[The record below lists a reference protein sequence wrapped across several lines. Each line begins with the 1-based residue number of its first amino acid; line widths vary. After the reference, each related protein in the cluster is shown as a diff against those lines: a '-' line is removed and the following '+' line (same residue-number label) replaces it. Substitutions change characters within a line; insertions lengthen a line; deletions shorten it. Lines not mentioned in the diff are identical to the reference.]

1 MKRLLNLFA
10 LLLTAGLVAGCAQI
24 PLSGAVNRGPDMNS
38 GLASDYLYYSP
49 SGPAVDATAV
59 DVINGFINAGTGPQ
73 NDYAVA
79 REYLSRQLSTTWN
92 PSAETLVQT
101 GRPVMVQNP
110 ETEVYSLTANVISE
124 IDADGQMKTV
134 DDTRNL
140 TFHVIKEGGQW
151 RIDKAPDLTLLIKP
165 VFDVIFQSYSLYFFD
180 RPKQYLVPDVRWFP
194 SRASTGTRLMAA
206 MLKGPNA
213 WLAPAVTSAIPTGT
227 KLNTAAVTIDRGIAV
242 VDLSSKALKSSSYD
256 KQLLRAQIFAT
267 LTQLPTVLDVNI
279 QIDRSPQQISSV
291 NQPQRQSPSTTAF
304 ALVGGEIYVQG
315 ESAGKPLASMHEY
328 LARSQAY
335 DFAITE
341 DQSFLALLGKEG
353 LSLAYPGTRAAGL
366 KLVDTRQN
374 LTTPAIDPHD
384 FVWSL
389 SAESGHGFRVFNG
402 RVAVATFSPSW
413 MRPLNNKRFAIS
425 PDGARLLVS
434 GSFGGKSLLY
444 AIGIIRNENGVPH
457 LTDVPVLLSVA
468 RSEAIEI
475 NWVSDTDFVMTQLAL
490 SGSQNPQLV
499 TLGGGSTNL
508 PAFSSSSRL
517 AASASGQII
526 YLLTNSGELFTIRNQ
541 GWAYLRGEVRA
552 IHFAQ

>member
-1 MKRLLNLFA
+1 MIRSLKLIA
-10 LLLTAGLVAGCAQI
+10 LALAASLVAGCAQI
-24 PLSGAVNRGPDMNS
+24 PMSGAVNRGPDMNG

-79 REYLSRQLSTTWN
+79 REYLSRKLSTSWT
-92 PSAETLVQT
+92 PSAQTLVQT

-110 ETEVYSLTANVISE
+110 ETEVYNLTANVISE
-124 IDADGQMKTV
+124 IDADGQMNSV
-134 DDTRNL
+134 DETRNL
-140 TFHVIKEGGQW
+140 TFHVIKEDGQW

-194 SRASTGTRLMAA
+194 SRASTGTRLMNAL
-206 MLKGPNA
+206 LKGPNP
-213 WLAPAVTSAIPTGT
+213 WLAPAVTSVIPTGT

-304 ALVGGEIYVQG
+304 TLIGHDIYVQG
-315 ESAGKPLASMHEY
+315 EAAGKPLTGLHDY
-328 LARSQAY
+328 LARSKAY

-341 DQSFLALLGKEG
+341 DQGFLALLGKEG

-366 KLVDTRQN
+366 KLVDTRRN
-374 LTTPAIDPHD
+374 LTTPAIDAHD

-389 SAESGHGFRVFNG
+389 SKDRGHGFRVFNG
-402 RVAVATFSPSW
+402 RVAVATFSPAW
-413 MRPLNNKRFAIS
+413 MRSLQNKRFSIS

-434 GSFGGKSLLY
+434 GSVDGQSYLY
-444 AIGIIRNENGVPH
+444 ATGIIRNENGVPR
-457 LTDVPVLLSVA
+457 LADTKVLLSSA
-468 RSEAIEI
+468 KSEAIEI
-475 NWVSDTDFVMTQLAL
+475 NWVSDIEFVMTQSALA
-490 SGSQNPQLV
+490 GSQNPQLV
-499 TLGGGSTNL
+499 TLGGVSTNL

-526 YLLTNSGELFTIRNQ
+526 YLLTSVGELFTIRNQ
-541 GWAYLRGEVRA
+541 GWAYLRGDVRA